1 MRLLKIIAFVA
12 ITSSWALADVA
23 TDITTIQ
30 SVGTEAAGHVAAVE
44 AAARLATADADSIIP
59 LLNGMQTKNP
69 LGNNWLRGTIAAV
82 VDRALADGKAIPKDD
97 LVAYIKQTDNSP
109 VARYVAFQTLKS
121 LDEETSTNLVPTMTN
136 DPCLDLRR
144 LAVEFL
150 IKKAPAADN
159 EIAAWR
165 TALQS
170 ARDVDQIETIA
181 EKLQSL
187 EAPPNLI
194 EHFGFL
200 TKWQLVGPFDNV
212 GSKSFDV
219 AYPPEKNV
227 DLSATYDGQADKIK
241 WIEHSTDDK
250 FGTVDL
256 NTALDKHK
264 GAIAYAFT
272 RFESSADE
280 PVPAEL
286 RVGCINANKVW
297 LNGELL
303 FANEVYHS
311 GTVID
316 QYVGKGTL
324 KPGENS
330 ILVKIAQNEQSESWA
345 QRWQF
350 QLRVCDTLGTAIQ
363 QDSEATK

>member
-1 MRLLKIIAFVA
+1 MRFQTALAMVLF
-12 ITSSWALADVA
+12 TSAWSFADVA
-23 TDITTIQ
+23 SDITTIQ
-30 SVGTEAAGHVAAVE
+30 SVGAKATGHVAAVE
-44 AAARLATADADSIIP
+44 AAARLATADADSIVP
-59 LLNGMQTKNP
+59 LLNGMKPENP
-69 LGNNWLRGTIAAV
+69 LGNNWLRGAIAAV
-82 VDRALADGKAIPKDD
+82 VDRALASGKEIPADT
-97 LVAYIKQTDNSP
+97 LVAYVKQTENSS
-109 VARYVAFQTLKS
+109 VARFVAFQTIKS
-121 LDEETSTNLVPTMTN
+121 LDEKSATALVPTMTN

-144 LAVEFL
+144 MAVQDL
-150 IKKAPAADN
+150 IEKAPAADN
-159 EIAAWR
+159 EAVAWQS
-165 TALQS
+165 ALGF

-187 EAPPNLI
+187 EAPANLVK
-194 EHFGFL
+194 HFGFL
-200 TKWQLVGPFDNV
+200 TKWHLVGPFDNV

-227 DLSATYDGQADKIK
+227 DLSATYDGQADKVK
-241 WIEHSTDDK
+241 WIEHTTDDK

-256 NTALDKHK
+256 NEALDKHK

-272 RFESSADE
+272 EFEPSSDKPL
-280 PVPAEL
+280 PVEL

-303 FANEVYHS
+303 FSNEVYHS

-316 QYVGKGTL
+316 QYVGKGML
-324 KPGENS
+324 KPGKNS

-350 QLRVCDTLGTAIQ
+350 QLRVCDSLGTAIQ
-363 QDSEATK
+363 